1 MLHTEI
7 LGSRCDMVFSL
18 NYQAIFEFV
27 HSMPN
32 IGQKGF
38 RNLAYKIRKL
48 QKLESLTLFPYAFY
62 SPENRYEDKVVR
74 FPKLKLKSIYV
85 KMACKTNW

>member
-1 MLHTEI
+1 
-7 LGSRCDMVFSL
+7 
-18 NYQAIFEFV
+18 
-27 HSMPN
+27 MPN